1 MQWRTKTHQNIQV
14 RGLLEKLEKFADKFD
29 SERNIYMIAAKLF
42 RFKLKVFSK
51 E

>member
-1 MQWRTKTHQNIQV
+1 M

-51 E
+51 EWVKISFFNAP